1 MQNKLPKISFH
12 VINSLTS
19 FHSTLFLGLAVHE
32 ITYDT
37 ALISWNNY
45 TNMDENQFK
54 EYSIRMKKRY
64 TTTDAD
70 TPMYITSLQSQKTIS
85 GLEASMD
92 YEISVLV
99 HSVDFGNSEWSV
111 PIMITMK
118 DLSGSAQNEIENL
131 KDQFVS

>member
-1 MQNKLPKISFH
+1 M
-12 VINSLTS
+12 TS

-37 ALISWNNY
+37 ASISWNDY

-54 EYSIRMKKRY
+54 EYSIQVKKRF

-70 TPMYITSLQSQKTIS
+70 TPMYITSLKSQKTIS
-85 GLEASMD
+85 GLEESTD
-92 YEISVLV
+92 YEISVFV
-99 HSVDFGNSEWSV
+99 HSVDFGSSEWSV
-111 PIMITMK
+111 PIMIKMK
-118 DLSGSAQNEIENL
+118 DPSGSAQSEIETL